1 MRVIDVRGPAEWRQ
15 GHVAVA
21 VNLPLSELAFRI
33 GELNGE
39 PLALVCGSGYRS
51 TVAASVLER
60 SGFRRLYNVA
70 GGMNA
75 WTEAGLPTIAAR
87 GEMTWRT

>member
-1 MRVIDVRGPAEWRQ
+1 MRVIDVRRADEWRQ
-15 GHVAVA
+15 GHVPGA
-21 VNLPLSELAFRI
+21 VNLPLPELALRT
-33 GELNGE
+33 GDLNGE

-75 WTEAGLPTIAAR
+75 WTEAGLPKIAAG
-87 GEMTWRT
+87 GEMTWRI